1 MFDPSFMS
9 KLGAMQ
15 QMAEE
20 TKRQLD
26 LETVEGEAGNGLVV
40 ISLTGNRTLKSL
52 KINTELE
59 QMSKD
64 DLEDLLTIALNRAL
78 DAANKINEA
87 QTLKAAQSFL
97 PGMM

>member
-15 QMAEE
+15 QIAEE
-20 TKRQLD
+20 TKSQLD
-26 LETVEGEAGNGLVV
+26 QEIVEGEAGNGLVV
-40 ISLTGNRTLKSL
+40 LTLTGNRALKSL

-59 QMSKD
+59 HMSKE

-78 DAANKINEA
+78 EAANKLNEA
-87 QTLKAAQSFL
+87 QTLKAAQNFL

>member
-26 LETVEGEAGNGLVV
+26 QEIVEGEAGNGLVV
-40 ISLTGNRTLKSL
+40 LTLTGNRALKSL

-59 QMSKD
+59 HMSKE

-78 DAANKINEA
+78 EAANKLNEA
-87 QTLKAAQSFL
+87 QTLKAAQNFL